1 MKIHWALS
9 WTVWM
14 GMTLSGACAWA
25 QSTPAAAGPFAVGFR
40 NVSFSEQGLANNPI
54 GARVY
59 YPAVSAGQNVTVAT
73 GQFPVLSFGHGFN
86 LNYLDYTQIFQ
97 HLASWGYFVVTPNTQ
112 NGFSVNHLEFARELG
127 ACIRYVLN
135 ESANPASPFFGKAL
149 NVKGTIGHSMGGG
162 ASFLTPSVY
171 PEVDAIAGL
180 AAAETNPS
188 AIQALASVNKP
199 FLVIS
204 GTSDNTTPPDEHQI
218 PMYNA
223 VQGPK
228 IHVSLNGGSH
238 CKFTDGSTICDL
250 VSSPGTISRAKQIYF
265 SRKYLTAFFNYYLKN
280 QVSMRAFLCGDSIAA
295 DQTANHLTRTTNIT
309 FVPVLHPQN
318 PTVCGDAQI
327 ALSSADGKSYTW
339 APAAGLSATTGETVF
354 ASPSQ
359 TTVYTLT
366 VNSFGCVAGRTFT
379 VSVVS
384 SPTLTASGSTI
395 YDVPTGTITAVAA
408 GGLPP
413 YEYSLDGQTFQA
425 SSTFGGLD
433 EGTYSVTVRDANG
446 CTATA
451 SANVT
456 RDPARV
462 WPGDAN
468 DDGRC
473 DVFDFYYTAANY
485 LQSGNPRAGGGVL
498 WQAYFAP
505 APWNLSGN
513 FQTQNVNLRFCDA
526 NGDGVVNLLDMA
538 VTLVHRGRVR

>member
-1 MKIHWALS
+1 MKHI
-9 WTVWM
+9 WTLGWLLAQAA
-14 GMTLSGACAWA
+14 TAWA
-25 QSTPAAAGPFAVGFR
+25 QTTPAATGTFAVGFR

-54 GARVY
+54 EARVY
-59 YPAVSAGQNVTVAT
+59 YPAVSAGQNAT
-73 GQFPVLSFGHGFN
+73 AADGQFPVLAFGHGFN
-86 LNYLDYTQIFQ
+86 LNYLDYTQIFS
-97 HLASWGYFVVTPNTQ
+97 HLASWGYFVITPNTQ

-135 ESANPASPFFGKAL
+135 EGANASSPFFGRVL
-149 NVKGTIGHSMGGG
+149 NLKGTIGHSMGGG
-162 ASFLTPSVY
+162 ASFLTPGVY

-188 AIQALASVNKP
+188 AIAALQTVTQP

-204 GTSDNTTPPDEHQI
+204 GTSDNTTPPNENQI

-223 VQGPK
+223 AQGPK
-228 IHVSLNGGSH
+228 LHVSLNGGAH
-238 CKFTDGSTICDL
+238 CKFTDASTICDL
-250 VSSPGTISRAKQIYF
+250 VSSAGTISRAKQIYF

-309 FVPVLHPQN
+309 FTPALNPEN
-318 PTVCGDAQI
+318 PTACGGQAA

-339 APAAGLSATTGETVF
+339 APATGLSSTTGETVF
-354 ASPSQ
+354 ASPAQ
-359 TTVYTLT
+359 TTTYTLT
-366 VNSFGCVAGRTFT
+366 VNSFGCVASRTFT
-379 VSVVS
+379 VEVAP
-384 SPTLTASGSTI
+384 SPSLSLTATMV
-395 YDVPTGTITAVAA
+395 YDLPTGTITATAT

-413 YEYSLDGQTFQA
+413 FEFSLDGQTFQA

-433 EGTYSVTVRDANG
+433 AGDYTVTVRDANG
-446 CTATA
+446 CTAAATV
-451 SANVT
+451 NVP

-473 DVFDFYYTAANY
+473 DVFDFFYTAANY
-485 LQSGNPRAGGGVL
+485 AGVGNPRANTGTL

-505 APWNLSGN
+505 APWNQSGN
-513 FQTQNVNLRFCDA
+513 FQNQNINLRFCDA
-526 NGDGVVNLLDMA
+526 NGDGAINLLDLA
-538 VTLVHRGRVR
+538 VTLVHRGQVR

>member
-1 MKIHWALS
+1 MKYIL
-9 WTVWM
+9 TLLWM
-14 GMTLSGACAWA
+14 CMSAITAMA
-25 QSTPAAAGPFAVGFR
+25 QSTPAATGTFAVGFR
-40 NVSFSEQGLANNPI
+40 NVSFSEAGLANNPI

-59 YPAVSAGQNVTVAT
+59 YPATSAGQNAAVAS
-73 GQFPVLSFGHGFN
+73 GQFPVLAFGHGFN
-86 LNYLDYTQIFQ
+86 LNYLDYTQIFS
-97 HLASWGYFVVTPNTQ
+97 HLASWGYFVITPNTQ

-135 ESANPASPFFGKAL
+135 EGANASSPFFGRVL
-149 NVKGTIGHSMGGG
+149 NRKGTIGHSMGGG

-188 AIQALASVNKP
+188 AIEALQSATQP

-204 GTSDNTTPPDEHQI
+204 GTSDNTTPPNENQI

-223 VQGPK
+223 AQGPK
-228 IHVSLNGGSH
+228 LHVSLNGGAH

-250 VSSPGTISRAKQIYF
+250 VSSAGTISRSKQIYF

-309 FVPVLHPQN
+309 FTPVLNPEN
-318 PTVCGDAQI
+318 PTVCSGQPV

-339 APAAGLSATTGETVF
+339 APATGLSSTAGETVF
-354 ASPSQ
+354 ASPTQ
-359 TTVYTLT
+359 NTTYTLT
-366 VNSFGCVAGRTFT
+366 VNSYGCLASRTFT
-379 VSVVS
+379 VEVAE
-384 SPTLTASGSTI
+384 SPLLSAEATMV
-395 YDVPTGTITAVAA
+395 YDRPTGSVTATAT

-413 YEYSLDGQTFQA
+413 YEFSLDGQNYQSSPTFEN
-425 SSTFGGLD
+425 LD
-433 EGTYSVTVRDANG
+433 ADDYTVSVRDANG
-446 CTATA
+446 CTATTTL
-451 SANVT
+451 SVP

-473 DVFDFYYTAANY
+473 DVFDFFYTAANY
-485 LQSGNPRAGGGVL
+485 AGVGNARANPGTL

-505 APWNLSGN
+505 APWNQSGN
-513 FQTQNVNLRFCDA
+513 FQNQNVNLRFCDA
-526 NGDGVVNLLDMA
+526 NGDGIINLLDLA
-538 VTLVHRGRVR
+538 VTVVHRGQVR